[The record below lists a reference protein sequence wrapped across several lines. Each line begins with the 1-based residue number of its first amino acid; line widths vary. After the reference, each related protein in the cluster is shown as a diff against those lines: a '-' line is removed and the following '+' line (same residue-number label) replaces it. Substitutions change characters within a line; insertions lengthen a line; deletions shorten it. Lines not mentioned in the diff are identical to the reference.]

1 MFDAIAEA
9 APDTFALLVHPLSQ
23 CTPEQLV
30 DRIAAC
36 ERMSAAVQAEQL
48 RSIHALAVAR
58 TAADV
63 ESGVGP
69 RLTGRT
75 VPAEVAAARG
85 VAPSTA
91 RYQIQLAVDVVE
103 DHPRFFGLLQRGR
116 VSLAAVRKVTEGT
129 VVLERRWRREVDANL
144 AAELEQRQ
152 LTPAELAEAAERQV
166 IGVDPAAATRRCEVE
181 RADRRISLLD
191 KHDGTAAVWTK
202 LKAEEAVACVDTVEQ
217 EARAMRTAGDIRP
230 LDQLQAD
237 IFVHR
242 LTHPRAPALPL
253 QLDGGAADLGLVS
266 RPRRRPWV
274 TRRVE
279 VQVVM
284 SAATF
289 MGVDDAPA
297 TLRGYGAIPSELAR
311 RIADDPDA
319 DPVLR
324 RLICD
329 PLDGRLLAM
338 DADTRCY
345 QGSLR
350 RFVIWRDQRSRFP
363 GSSAPICEVDHL
375 REHRRGGPT
384 SADNGHGLDK
394 GSHVIRD
401 HPGVSAQALP
411 LLTAAQLHKLRANA
425 PTIRWRLPTGHCYDS
440 HPRPA
445 LGHGS
450 TFAIPPQV
458 SVRSKL
464 RDIQL
469 TLRLNRLR
477 RLAETKRRM

>member
-1 MFDAIAEA
+1 
-9 APDTFALLVHPLSQ
+9 
-23 CTPEQLV
+23 
-30 DRIAAC
+30 
-36 ERMSAAVQAEQL
+36 
-48 RSIHALAVAR
+48 
-58 TAADV
+58 
-63 ESGVGP
+63 
-69 RLTGRT
+69 
-75 VPAEVAAARG
+75 
-85 VAPSTA
+85 
-91 RYQIQLAVDVVE
+91 
-103 DHPRFFGLLQRGR
+103 
-116 VSLAAVRKVTEGT
+116 VSLAGVRKVTDRT
-129 VVLERRWRREVDANL
+129 VMLERRWRREVDANL

-152 LTPAELAEAAERQV
+152 LTPGELAEAADRQV

-297 TLRGYGAIPSELAR
+297 TLHGYGAIPSELAR

-329 PLDGRLLAM
+329 PLEGRLLAM